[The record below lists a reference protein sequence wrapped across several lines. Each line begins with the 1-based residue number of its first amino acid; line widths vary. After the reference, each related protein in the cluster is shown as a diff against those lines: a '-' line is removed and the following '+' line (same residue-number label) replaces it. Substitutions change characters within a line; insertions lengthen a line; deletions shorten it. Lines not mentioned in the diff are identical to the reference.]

1 MKQKTLSFRDQ
12 VFLAC
17 FLVTLVP
24 LLLTSVVMVRLFTAS
39 LNRQSEQEANR
50 QITEIRSRFAAL
62 LDDCEEA
69 CRELTR
75 NGTVSRYMIDT
86 TTIEMQRGMYVSL
99 YQASQ
104 EIYGHAQ
111 IKRVR
116 CGRKATVYHGYTVA
130 GRFSSG
136 VLGYFKES
144 IRTGGHDLVPHRSI
158 PDTE

>member
-1 MKQKTLSFRDQ
+1 MKHKTLSFRDQ

-104 EIYGHAQ
+104 ETTDMPRSVCTMWAESCGLPRIHCRGQ
-111 IKRVR
+111 IL
-116 CGRKATVYHGYTVA
+116 CLCT
-130 GRFSSG
+130 G
-136 VLGYFKES
+136 VF
-144 IRTGGHDLVPHRSI
+144 
-158 PDTE
+158 